1 MHFNND
7 LNINIVNNT
16 FSNNISDSNGGV
28 ICIDSIDN
36 TLNLDLN
43 LTSNTFEKNEG
54 VNGGAIYIND
64 NNNSLEKR
72 NDRSYIMIINDN
84 IFKEN
89 KAENYGGALYSRIN
103 TTISSISHSKNNI
116 FKHNKSGILGGA
128 IYSQNSREYNIL
140 DLQYNNENVFK
151 DNTAN
156 DIINDYTSKPAY
168 ISLNTTINTW
178 GNRITSGNFLP
189 MLFILYDEYDNIMNI
204 TNYYNNIILK
214 VNLEKKF
221 KSKHILGN
229 EKNYYLTG
237 NIASFASGKCNFNN
251 LRIYANPDTYLLRL
265 SIEGYKDKIEL
276 KFSDIEIEIKE
287 CNNNEIKRIDTLKNI
302 TYCETPICMDSCPI
316 QQSAI
321 CIPPSNNTIENDPT
335 KNICKCLDGWK
346 ETNCNTKIMVDIR

>member
-1 MHFNND
+1 MTNAKALLHFMYKDIYLHHIEINNVKCLGESSLFLFESENNEITIDINNINVNNCITNGSFIKIHGQHNNIIINDSNLTNILSYGPIIDITSNTTSITISNSKFDGNKNRNKYKCGGCMHFNND

-178 GNRITSGNFLP
+178 GNRITSGNFYLCY
-189 MLFILYDEYDNIMNI
+189 LFFMMNM
-204 TNYYNNIILK
+204 IIL
-214 VNLEKKF
+214 
-221 KSKHILGN
+221 
-229 EKNYYLTG
+229 
-237 NIASFASGKCNFNN
+237 
-251 LRIYANPDTYLLRL
+251 
-265 SIEGYKDKIEL
+265 
-276 KFSDIEIEIKE
+276 
-287 CNNNEIKRIDTLKNI
+287 
-302 TYCETPICMDSCPI
+302 
-316 QQSAI
+316 
-321 CIPPSNNTIENDPT
+321 
-335 KNICKCLDGWK
+335 
-346 ETNCNTKIMVDIR
+346 